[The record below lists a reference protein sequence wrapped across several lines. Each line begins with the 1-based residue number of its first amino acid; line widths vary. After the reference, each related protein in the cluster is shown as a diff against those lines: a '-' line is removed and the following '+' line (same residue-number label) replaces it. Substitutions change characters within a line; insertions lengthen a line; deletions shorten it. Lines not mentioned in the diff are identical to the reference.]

1 MRVLIYF
8 ITEADTKFIGSIIV
22 TDISYSEKSIYKKFD
37 PKDTQAFITN
47 FTSPTDIEDLKYF
60 FHEQGGTN
68 LDVLIDEYKE
78 GTEWS
83 VHSGATIGN
92 IVFFMCAK
100 TSWDTRHVGG
110 LRKIAREEGDPA
122 LIRFAEDQYKKYKKY
137 AGKILAVG
145 QITDN
150 PYEISPQYYGQ
161 RSQWFARID
170 NIVLFAKP
178 VDISQFNDFVMV
190 SRTNAITKLTPEQ
203 TGSLM
208 KIIQRENPDCF
219 R

>member
-1 MRVLIYF
+1 M
-8 ITEADTKFIGSIIV
+8 
-22 TDISYSEKSIYKKFD
+22 TDISYSEKSIYKEFY
-37 PKDTQAFITN
+37 PKDTQSFITN
-47 FTSPTDIEDLKYF
+47 FTSPTYIEDLKYF

-110 LRKIAREEGDPA
+110 LRKIAREEGNIA
-122 LIRFAEDQYKKYKKY
+122 LQRFADAQYQKYKKY

-145 QITDN
+145 QITES
-150 PYEISPQYYGQ
+150 PYEIPPQYYGQ
-161 RSQWFARID
+161 RSQWFALID
-170 NIVLFAKP
+170 NIILLSNP
-178 VDISQFNDFVMV
+178 VDISKFKDFIMV
-190 SRTNAITKLTPEQ
+190 SRTSSITKLTPSQ
-203 TGSLM
+203 TASLM
-208 KIIQRENPDCF
+208 EMIQRDNPDNF
-219 R
+219 KI

>member
-1 MRVLIYF
+1 M
-8 ITEADTKFIGSIIV
+8 

-68 LDVLIDEYKE
+68 LDVLIDEYKK

-110 LRKIAREEGDPA
+110 LRKIAREEGNIA
-122 LIRFAEDQYKKYKKY
+122 LQRFADAQYQKYKKY

-145 QITDN
+145 QITES
-150 PYEISPQYYGQ
+150 PYEIPPQYYGQ
-161 RSQWFARID
+161 RSQWFALID
-170 NIVLFAKP
+170 NIILLSNP
-178 VDISQFNDFVMV
+178 VDISKFKDFIMV
-190 SRTNAITKLTPEQ
+190 SRTSSITKLTPSQ
-203 TGSLM
+203 TASLM
-208 KIIQRENPDCF
+208 EMIQRDNPDNF
-219 R
+219 KI